1 MTGIIPG
8 KHSRLRLTQVLKGT
22 EVMES
27 QTPQGIEESEFAP
40 GLQAIFSVPIHP
52 TGIYTYKEAAALS
65 KCSYVT
71 IWRAVANGKLKATS
85 VGNQPRIVG
94 SKLLEWIEAG
104 GETGRSKATM

>member
-1 MTGIIPG
+1 MTDNQAQQD
-8 KHSRLRLTQVLKGT
+8 KKLSTSALDSQV
-22 EVMES
+22 VS
-27 QTPQGIEESEFAP
+27 I
-40 GLQAIFSVPIHP
+40 PIHP

-85 VGNQPRIVG
+85 VGNQPRILG
-94 SKLLEWIEAG
+94 SCLLGWIEAG